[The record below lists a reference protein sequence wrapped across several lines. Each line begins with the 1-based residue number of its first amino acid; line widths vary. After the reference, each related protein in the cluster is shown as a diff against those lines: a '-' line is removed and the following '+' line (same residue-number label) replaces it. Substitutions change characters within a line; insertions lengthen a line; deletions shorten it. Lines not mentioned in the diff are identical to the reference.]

1 MTVDPLQLYIYMG
14 LMDCSV
20 TTQVRFERVLTG
32 SAKLSHCLN
41 LRPDRRFGSCIG
53 LNLGPDFG
61 QVRKSSGSNF
71 GSGPNCGITSIKC
84 CCGKTAPILES
95 WEVLSMCGGSSI

>member
-1 MTVDPLQLYIYMG
+1 MNSKFLPSTIVAIGNTINEVTFYLKWLFTQG

-32 SAKLSHCLN
+32 SAKLSRCLN
-41 LRPDRRFGSCIG
+41 LKPDLRFGSCIG

-71 GSGPNCGITSIKC
+71 GSGLNRSITSDMTSLFI
-84 CCGKTAPILES
+84 
-95 WEVLSMCGGSSI
+95 